1 VGDLSARVQRLAHQ
15 ELDQLGQTFNTM
27 ANALNQQQN
36 ALAERLKSILQLNA
50 VLTNSLDTKALT
62 DEFLS
67 MVLNLLDLQL
77 GALYLYDPEHKQL
90 KLFAARGLYQSEM
103 EPEFRLGDGII
114 GRAALSREPIHLR
127 SPERDKAGIFQI
139 RTVVGSVLPA
149 SLYDMPLIRGDEL
162 FGVLAVGSIYPMS
175 EKAQN
180 VLNVVVSTLS
190 TMLNNTRAYQHI
202 QDQAQEL
209 AARSHEQELLNDEL
223 RQQRDELTSLNSALA
238 EANRARSQFLST
250 MSHELRTPL
259 ASIIL
264 SRLFTDDDQREEII
278 PALIRK
284 AATTFQLS
292 YKLGANYLFSYWQLH
307 RCACCADGWYVLWR
321 IGSC

>member
-1 VGDLSARVQRLAHQ
+1 MG
-15 ELDQLGQTFNTM
+15 N
-27 ANALNQQQN
+27 
-36 ALAERLKSILQLNA
+36 
-50 VLTNSLDTKALT
+50 
-62 DEFLS
+62 
-67 MVLNLLDLQL
+67 
-77 GALYLYDPEHKQL
+77 
-90 KLFAARGLYQSEM
+90 
-103 EPEFRLGDGII
+103 
-114 GRAALSREPIHLR
+114 
-127 SPERDKAGIFQI
+127 FQI

-162 FGVLAVGSIYPMS
+162 FGVLAVGSLYPMS

-190 TMLNNTRAYQHI
+190 TMLSNTRAYQHI

-278 PALIRK
+278 PTLTRK
-284 AATTFQLS
+284 AAKGYCHNAT
-292 YKLGANYLFSYWQLH
+292 GYLVKPFSPSDLREKIDAFTRYIQ
-307 RCACCADGWYVLWR
+307 
-321 IGSC
+321 

>member
-1 VGDLSARVQRLAHQ
+1 
-15 ELDQLGQTFNTM
+15 
-27 ANALNQQQN
+27 
-36 ALAERLKSILQLNA
+36 
-50 VLTNSLDTKALT
+50 
-62 DEFLS
+62 
-67 MVLNLLDLQL
+67 
-77 GALYLYDPEHKQL
+77 
-90 KLFAARGLYQSEM
+90 M
-103 EPEFRLGDGII
+103 EPEFQLGDGII
-114 GRAALSREPIHLR
+114 GRVALSHEPIHLR
-127 SPERDKAGIFQI
+127 PPASEEVGNFQI

-259 ASIIL
+259 ASIML

-307 RCACCADGWYVLWR
+307 RCACCADRWYVLWR